1 MKANGR
7 TSHRALYLMA
17 VVTLIVS
24 VLTGCSFMKKFH
36 ASDDL
41 VGKIEL
47 FKTVDGFEKIDDKY
61 IPEFVET
68 VNKKYSIK
76 ADDMRQTGD
85 MTAEATLDYSDE
97 TIGDM
102 ELEFNMEGDR
112 LFLEYSKADQLMHM
126 NMDLKIESLGLS
138 DTYAQE
144 VYMDFAEMEQYTRVS
159 VSGAAGEWTKEK
171 ITDEQDP
178 ESLGII
184 VQLSEGE
191 IKAIYQDP
199 ESKGYAVVLKG
210 DQESSSNSIVSQF
223 SEAFVNSDMELNE
236 EKAQIIMT
244 FDEGL
249 SYAGINSTFS
259 DITAENSTYEKIE
272 ISVKMESVNEGISV
286 TLPDEAISAGEQT
299 GGSGILDEIGD
310 AAEEEKAEEAASDSK
325 QEETKNTETE
335 DTNTQSQSGEDI
347 PVIVNGVEI
356 QMGRMTVQE
365 IADATGLPIAE
376 EDEGKVVSVN
386 GSEMVKLD
394 TGEAFR
400 YISLSADN
408 IGGDSTK
415 DAKDCIAHQVTYMI
429 LGSTE
434 KDELL
439 SVAGITIGDSE
450 EDIIEALGEPSDVF
464 ESGETEIKSLTYNIN
479 KYHLMFML
487 SGSEGVN
494 VISVGYYDF

>member
-171 ITDEQDP
+171 ITDEQDT

-199 ESKGYAVVLKG
+199 ESKGYAVVL
-210 DQESSSNSIVSQF
+210 
-223 SEAFVNSDMELNE
+223 
-236 EKAQIIMT
+236 KAQIIMT

-259 DITAENSTYEKIE
+259 DITAENSTYEKME

-450 EDIIEALGEPSDVF
+450 EDIKEALGEPSDVF